1 MAEQR
6 KKVLISRT
14 SKTPFLSFE
23 NTSFSQ
29 KNKLSK
35 GKHKQPMVNP
45 LQHNTA
51 LKVIYTRVKQLYYP
65 SIILSVSNNYNL
77 SKDQ

>member
-1 MAEQR
+1 MVEQR

-45 LQHNTA
+45 LQQNTA

-65 SIILSVSNNYNL
+65 SIIL
-77 SKDQ
+77 